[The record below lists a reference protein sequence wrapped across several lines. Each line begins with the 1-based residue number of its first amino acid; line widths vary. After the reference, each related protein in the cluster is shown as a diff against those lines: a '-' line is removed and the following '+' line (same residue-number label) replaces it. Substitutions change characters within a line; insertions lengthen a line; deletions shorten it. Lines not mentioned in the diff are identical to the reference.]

1 MKPTILRELQDVLPE
16 IVALRHDLHRHPEL
30 SGEEERTARIVSE
43 MLTRHGIEHET
54 GVGGSHGIVATIT
67 GGQGAGKTFALR
79 GDMDALPIQEENDV
93 SYRSTVPGRMHA
105 CGHDGHTAGLLGA
118 AIVLNRLRGTF
129 AGRVKCLF
137 QPAEETVSGAKKLV
151 AAGAIDDVDAIV
163 MLHGWPDLPPGKIG
177 IRSGPAMASSDS
189 FDLTIRGKGG
199 HGAYP
204 HDTVDPIMVGAQ
216 IVNALQTIVSREI
229 SPTAPVVVS
238 VTMFHAGTAK
248 NIIPFHAELA
258 GTVRTLDA
266 ALRKTMAERM
276 ERVIAGVCAAF
287 RAEYDFGYHY
297 GTPVTVNDAAVADL
311 VRLVGAELLG
321 PENVVELREPT
332 MGAEDFAYYVEKIPG
347 AMFRLGTG
355 CPSLLHTPK
364 YDFGDTALE
373 TGVPMLVGLAL
384 KYLA

>member
-1 MKPTILRELQDVLPE
+1 
-16 IVALRHDLHRHPEL
+16 
-30 SGEEERTARIVSE
+30 
-43 MLTRHGIEHET
+43 
-54 GVGGSHGIVATIT
+54 
-67 GGQGAGKTFALR
+67 
-79 GDMDALPIQEENDV
+79 
-93 SYRSTVPGRMHA
+93 
-105 CGHDGHTAGLLGA
+105 
-118 AIVLNRLRGTF
+118 
-129 AGRVKCLF
+129 
-137 QPAEETVSGAKKLV
+137 
-151 AAGAIDDVDAIV
+151 
-163 MLHGWPDLPPGKIG
+163 
-177 IRSGPAMASSDS
+177 
-189 FDLTIRGKGG
+189 
-199 HGAYP
+199 
-204 HDTVDPIMVGAQ
+204 
-216 IVNALQTIVSREI
+216 
-229 SPTAPVVVS
+229 VS

-364 YDFGDTALE
+364 YDFGDAALE